1 MNYSLSDIAKALH
14 QPQPSENK
22 PVHNIV
28 IDSRAMQAGDVFVA
42 IKGETFDGFDFIDTA
57 IKQGAIGVV
66 ADRPFTAAIPVFQ
79 VPDTRVALGILA
91 KMYRADFQGLVVGIT
106 GSCGKTST
114 TALTASVLAQ
124 KGKTLVTAGTFNNE
138 IGVPLTLFRL
148 TEDDQYAVIE
158 MGANHAKEIDYLS
171 QLAQPH
177 IAVITNSGP
186 VHLEGFGSLEG
197 VWHAKG
203 ELFENLPADGMAI
216 VSADDSGL
224 PYWLSL
230 LSGKKVV
237 QFSVEKPSDVY
248 AQNIQLD
255 DQLYPSFDLWIQ
267 QNSISIQLPVIGAH
281 QVGNAL
287 AAAAVGFCAGLTLTE
302 IKRGLEAAP
311 KVAKRGIM
319 KTGHQDLLIIDD
331 SYNANPKAFAMA
343 INMLMAVPNKRQR
356 IVVMGDMGELGPDP
370 IALEAHSGVG
380 LYAKQSGVDALY
392 TVGRL
397 SQAASTSF
405 GSAGFHFADQASLI
419 AALKTLA
426 QADVC
431 VLVKGSKSSK
441 MGAVVEGLL

>member
-1 MNYSLSDIAKALH
+1 MNYSLSDIAAALQ
-14 QPQPSENK
+14 QPPPSENK
-22 PVHNIV
+22 SIHNITT
-28 IDSRAMQAGDVFVA
+28 DSRAMRPGDLFVA
-42 IKGETFDGFDFIDTA
+42 IKGETFDGFDFVAKA
-57 IKQGAIGVV
+57 IELGAAAVV
-66 ADRPFTAAIPVFQ
+66 TDRPCAARVPVFQ
-79 VPDTRVALGILA
+79 APDTRLALGLLA
-91 KMYRADFQGLVVGIT
+91 KMYRADFQGLLVGIT

-124 KGKTLVTAGTFNNE
+124 KGKTLATAGTLNNE
-138 IGVPLTLFRL
+138 IGVPQTLFRL
-148 TEDDQYAVIE
+148 TEDDRYAVIE

-171 QLAQPH
+171 GLAQPH

-203 ELFENLPADGMAI
+203 ELYEHLPADGIAI
-216 VSADDSGL
+216 VNADDTGL

-230 LSGKKVV
+230 LSGKQVI
-237 QFSVEKPSDVY
+237 QFSVEKQSDVY
-248 AQNIQLD
+248 ARNISLD
-255 DQLYPSFDLWIQ
+255 DQLYPSFDLCIKQ
-267 QNSISIQLPVIGAH
+267 DAISIHLPVIGAH
-281 QVGNAL
+281 QVANAL
-287 AAAAVGFCAGLTLTE
+287 AAAAVGFCAGLTLDE

-311 KVAKRGIM
+311 KVDKRGIM
-319 KTGHQDLLIIDD
+319 KTGYQDLLIIDD

-370 IALEAHSGVG
+370 VALEAHSGVG
-380 LYAKQSGVDALY
+380 LYAKQSGVDAFY

-405 GSAGFHFADQASLI
+405 GSAGRHFSDQASLI
-419 AALKTLA
+419 SALKTLA

-431 VLVKGSKSSK
+431 VLVKGSKSSH